1 MAALVSRTLAQLRER
16 AESLGLTLLSS
27 SDDLEQR
34 HRQDEATL
42 ETLRGFAAQSVDG
55 QPAESPSADLA
66 EGPGGLPEL
75 SWTGRRGLPTP
86 PELPVVTCEAP
97 TWITVLD
104 SPRVQPG
111 GPLTGFEVGV
121 KDLLDVEGC
130 TATAGTRA
138 HRAAPARRDA
148 PAVHALR
155 ATGATIRGTTNLHA
169 LAYGAT
175 GTSSDWGVP
184 HNPASPGAIPGGSSS
199 GSAAAVAEGSA
210 ALTLGTDTSGSIR
223 IPAALC
229 GVVGL
234 KPTRGLI
241 NLEGCHPLAP
251 TQDLLRPLAGSV
263 AVVAAAM
270 SAMAGWDSSGAS
282 TPGGSGAGGSTP
294 GGSGAG
300 EDAWQL
306 PEEPR
311 GRIRIGVLGGYFD
324 EGLSAPIRVALDAA
338 LTLLDAAGVELTPVE
353 LCLARHIP
361 GAQIVVLGAEALA
374 TNLPTLRA
382 HGRELPADVRL
393 RLEAGLAR
401 TDEQQ
406 AVARELT
413 VRWRRQVDAAL
424 AHCHVL
430 LCPTTAITATA
441 PEVSHVEV
449 DGDLVTVQ
457 FSLTRLTMP
466 FNFSGHPAISLPWR
480 DSAGTLLGVQLIG
493 RTGGDQDLLA
503 VASHVEQLLA

>member
-1 MAALVSRTLAQLRER
+1 MAALVSRTLSQVRER

-27 SDDLEQR
+27 TDELEQR
-34 HRQDEATL
+34 HRQDEAAL
-42 ETLRGFAAQSVDG
+42 EALRTFDAQSDDSQPVDG
-55 QPAESPSADLA
+55 QSSDRAEP
-66 EGPGGLPEL
+66 PGGP
-75 SWTGRRGLPTP
+75 P
-86 PELPVVTCEAP
+86 PELTWAGRRPLPVPPDLTGTAREAP

-104 SPRVQPG
+104 NPRVEPG
-111 GPLTGFEVGV
+111 GPLTGFEVGI

-130 TATAGTRA
+130 TVTAGTRA
-138 HRAAPARRDA
+138 HHVPPAGADA
-148 PAVHALR
+148 VAVHALR
-155 ATGATIRGTTNLHA
+155 AAGAIIRGTTNLHA

-175 GTSSDWGVP
+175 GTSSDWGIP

-234 KPTRGLI
+234 KPTGGLVS
-241 NLEGCHPLAP
+241 LEGCHPLSP
-251 TQDLLRPLAGSV
+251 TLDHLGPLAGSV
-263 AVVAAAM
+263 EIVAAAM
-270 SAMAGWDSSGAS
+270 GALSGWDS
-282 TPGGSGAGGSTP
+282 
-294 GGSGAG
+294 
-300 EDAWQL
+300 WQL
-306 PEEPR
+306 PEEAQ
-311 GRIRIGVLGGYFD
+311 GRIRVGVLGGYFD
-324 EGLSAPIRVALDAA
+324 EGLSAPVRAA
-338 LTLLDAAGVELTPVE
+338 LGEVLTVLDGAGVDLTPVE
-353 LCLARHIP
+353 LNLACHIP
-361 GAQIVVLGAEALA
+361 GAQIAVLGAEALA
-374 TNLPTLRA
+374 TNLGTLRA
-382 HGRELPADVRL
+382 HGSELPADVRL

-406 AVARELT
+406 VVAHEVT
-413 VRWRRQVDAAL
+413 ARWRAQVDAAL

-449 DGDLVTVQ
+449 DGGSVTVQ

-480 DSAGTLLGVQLIG
+480 DPAGTLLGVQLIG

-503 VASHVEQLLA
+503 VASQVERLLT

>member
-1 MAALVSRTLAQLRER
+1 MAALVSRTLSQLRER
-16 AESLGLTLLSS
+16 AGSLGLTLLSS
-27 SDDLEQR
+27 AEDLEQR

-42 ETLRGFAAQSVDG
+42 ESLRAFDAHSMD
-55 QPAESPSADLA
+55 AER
-66 EGPGGLPEL
+66 PGGLPEL
-75 SWTGRRGLPTP
+75 GWTGRRPLPTP
-86 PELPVVTCEAP
+86 PALPVVAREAP

-104 SPRVQPG
+104 APRVHPG
-111 GPLTGFEVGV
+111 GWLTGFEVGI
-121 KDLLDVEGC
+121 KDLLKVEGC
-130 TATAGTRA
+130 AVTAGTRA
-138 HRAAPARRDA
+138 HRAGLAVRDA

-155 ATGATIRGTTNLHA
+155 AAGATIRGTINLHA

-175 GTSSDWGVP
+175 GTSGDWGVP
-184 HNPASPGAIPGGSSS
+184 QNPASPGAIPGGSSS
-199 GSAAAVAEGSA
+199 GSAVAVAEGSA

-234 KPTRGLI
+234 KPTRGLVS
-241 NLEGCHPLAP
+241 LEGCHPLSP
-251 TQDLLRPLAGSV
+251 SLDHVGPLAGSV
-263 AVVAAAM
+263 DVVAAATGTL
-270 SAMAGWDSSGAS
+270 AGWHS
-282 TPGGSGAGGSTP
+282 
-294 GGSGAG
+294 
-300 EDAWQL
+300 WQL
-306 PEEPR
+306 PQEPQ
-311 GRIRIGVLGGYFD
+311 GRIRVGVLGGYFD
-324 EGLSAPIRVALDAA
+324 EGLSAPIRAALDEA
-338 LTLLDAAGVELTPVE
+338 LTVLDRAGVELTPVE
-353 LCLARHIP
+353 LGLARHIP
-361 GAQIVVLGAEALA
+361 GAQIAVLGAEALA

-401 TDEQQ
+401 TDEQLT
-406 AVARELT
+406 VARELT

-430 LCPTTAITATA
+430 LCPTTAIPATA

-480 DSAGTLLGVQLIG
+480 DSGGTLLGVQLIG
-493 RTGGDQDLLA
+493 RTAGDQDLLA
-503 VASHVEQLLA
+503 VASHVEQLLT